1 MKKKNK
7 PEKICLCGRIITDP
21 KNKTGLCPKCQ
32 KAGVDIGGALGL
44 AGIGILLKKNGGK
57 IIKGA
62 FNVVK
67 SIKKF

>member
-7 PEKICLCGRIITDP
+7 TEKICPCGRIITDP

-32 KAGVDIGGALGL
+32 KAGFDIGGALGL

-62 FNVVK
+62 FNVVRK
-67 SIKKF
+67 LK